1 MLQILWSQLFYLVVF
16 CITAEVVTWRCSF
29 KKGFV
34 NILQSWWES
43 VFARVSFV
51 VVLLVGGLS
60 NKIISINFEN
70 SSSFPHLLEFR
81 KDFFIN
87 VIWPPSS
94 PFLEE
99 QNLFYLL
106 MFLESVSSILVSLN
120 KDLSSTFFNQ
130 RLHFINI
137 IIALFTLGIIK
148 VH

>member
-1 MLQILWSQLFYLVVF
+1 MLQFWWSQFFYLVVF

-34 NILQSWWES
+34 NILESWQES
-43 VFARVSFV
+43 VFARVSFAII
-51 VVLLVGGLS
+51 LLVGGLS
-60 NKIISINFEN
+60 NEIISINLEN
-70 SSSFPHLLEFR
+70 SSSFPHLLEFG

-87 VIWPPSS
+87 VIWPPSC

-120 KDLSSTFFNQ
+120 KHLSSTFFN
-130 RLHFINI
+130 
-137 IIALFTLGIIK
+137 
-148 VH
+148 